1 MLTWVVPTPDQQDGS
16 ADVLFKFSQA
26 TEKALFDFGNF
37 DELEPDA
44 SGLTGTPTVTASP
57 SGLTISAVNVNANGY
72 QVGATIAGGASG
84 TTYTFTVSATESLSG
99 NTLYGQATLTVR

>member
-1 MLTWVVPTPDQQDGS
+1 MLTWVVPTPDQQDGT

-26 TEKALFDFGNF
+26 IEKALFDFGNF

-44 SGLTGTPTVTASP
+44 AGLTGTPTVTASP
-57 SGLTISAVNVNANGY
+57 LGLTITNPNINANGY
-72 QVGATIAGGASG
+72 QVGATISGGPSG
-84 TTYTFTVSATESLSG
+84 TTYTLTISATESLSG